1 MSIRNVS
8 TRRAILA
15 ASVAAG
21 AISLTPTILRAA
33 SEIGSVNPFRIDIP
47 QEALDDLRR
56 RITATRWPDRETLT
70 DQSQGVLRAM
80 LRDVARAWTCYD
92 WRKCEAN
99 PTPCV

>member
-33 SEIGSVNPFRIDIP
+33 SEIGSVNPFRIAFRGQASASP
-47 QEALDDLRR
+47 
-56 RITATRWPDRETLT
+56 
-70 DQSQGVLRAM
+70 
-80 LRDVARAWTCYD
+80 
-92 WRKCEAN
+92 
-99 PTPCV
+99 